1 MGDNL
6 TSAMLSEGFLA
17 IKLFATGTQGEI
29 YGAFDKKLDS
39 MVAIKKLDISTP
51 AQEEQL
57 KHEITVIKKA
67 RHRNIIPILYALV
80 RPRMALLVLPPKPI
94 NLHALIPL
102 RYNVTYKFTAF
113 SCLTI
118 QMLSA
123 LTFLQEEGLSHRNV
137 KPNNILVETSGP
149 GFHFQLTDFAL
160 TQPVK
165 QPDVH
170 DASFIYKAPETYVDT
185 YPITGKQDVWSLFVT
200 LAVSCGYLSETD
212 LSRASPTAVAWAV
225 VEAGVQMY
233 ELEAMAQ
240 QNPTLRA
247 SASVMFHQLRPK
259 ERVNSR
265 GEVDYPEISPD
276 YVGLYGSGR
285 LEKDVLIPLGPRA
298 DVRALIGPL
307 GFDAEVLTMP
317 PSTSETSYCLPAAGP
332 GAFGKSMARVIE
344 NPRERMPPLPPSPCG
359 SFHKQQPDYEETKF
373 APYDPID
380 QRCLASCCNHNTD
393 SDSPRSLSWTSS
405 TQPLSPNAPSFVP
418 VSPPLAPTT
427 PVPHRAITPT
437 ETWDIWGVYKIA
449 NTINFSDSDYVRP
462 YPMAC
467 DSQEDQ
473 AVEDVPLEDYKW
485 TDDEDGTVA
494 INPVW
499 TTLITNL
506 AYLPG
511 LLTLNHSLRAANSKY
526 PLVALYTD
534 SFPQAGHDALHARG
548 IPSQRIDYILPTNG
562 KDYSNDPRFYD
573 CWSKLV
579 PFSLTQYARIVQ
591 LDSDMLVL
599 RNMDELMD
607 LPLDSHSSSSS
618 SSSSTRV
625 FAAGH
630 ACVCNPL
637 RKPHYPKNWIP
648 QNCAFT
654 SQHADPD
661 AAQTVAADPSVGPL
675 GFMNGGLQVVNPSAA
690 LYDQI
695 LAHMEADAV
704 NMDFADQS
712 LLSDL
717 YRGRW
722 VPLPYT
728 YNALKT
734 LRWDGVHAQ
743 IWRDDQV
750 KNIHYIL
757 SPKPWDEIDDEGEW
771 TGTEES
777 HKWWIDTN
785 RKRKAAEKEAGIH
798 DEF

>member
-1 MGDNL
+1 M
-6 TSAMLSEGFLA
+6 A
-17 IKLFATGTQGEI
+17 
-29 YGAFDKKLDS
+29 DKK
-39 MVAIKKLDISTP
+39 
-51 AQEEQL
+51 
-57 KHEITVIKKA
+57 
-67 RHRNIIPILYALV
+67 R
-80 RPRMALLVLPPKPI
+80 
-94 NLHALIPL
+94 
-102 RYNVTYKFTAF
+102 
-113 SCLTI
+113 
-118 QMLSA
+118 
-123 LTFLQEEGLSHRNV
+123 
-137 KPNNILVETSGP
+137 
-149 GFHFQLTDFAL
+149 
-160 TQPVK
+160 
-165 QPDVH
+165 
-170 DASFIYKAPETYVDT
+170 
-185 YPITGKQDVWSLFVT
+185 
-200 LAVSCGYLSETD
+200 AV
-212 LSRASPTAVAWAV
+212 
-225 VEAGVQMY
+225 
-233 ELEAMAQ
+233 
-240 QNPTLRA
+240 
-247 SASVMFHQLRPK
+247 
-259 ERVNSR
+259 
-265 GEVDYPEISPD
+265 
-276 YVGLYGSGR
+276 
-285 LEKDVLIPLGPRA
+285 
-298 DVRALIGPL
+298 
-307 GFDAEVLTMP
+307 
-317 PSTSETSYCLPAAGP
+317 
-332 GAFGKSMARVIE
+332 
-344 NPRERMPPLPPSPCG
+344 
-359 SFHKQQPDYEETKF
+359 
-373 APYDPID
+373 
-380 QRCLASCCNHNTD
+380 D
-393 SDSPRSLSWTSS
+393 SD
-405 TQPLSPNAPSFVP
+405 
-418 VSPPLAPTT
+418 
-427 PVPHRAITPT
+427 
-437 ETWDIWGVYKIA
+437 K
-449 NTINFSDSDYVRP
+449 
-462 YPMAC
+462 
-467 DSQEDQ
+467 
-473 AVEDVPLEDYKW
+473 
-485 TDDEDGTVA
+485 
-494 INPVW
+494 VW

-511 LLTLNHSLRAANSKY
+511 LLTLNHSLRASNSKY

-534 SFPQAGHDALHARG
+534 SFPQAGHDALQARG

-579 PFSLTQYARIVQ
+579 PFSLVQYARIVQ

-607 LPLDSHSSSSS
+607 LPLDDLTTTESAS

-654 SQHADPD
+654 SQHSNPD
-661 AAQTVAADPSVGPL
+661 LAQTVAADPSVGPL

-734 LRWDGVHAQ
+734 LRWDGVHSE

-757 SPKPWDEIDDEGEW
+757 SPKPWDEIDDKGEW

-785 RKRKAAEKEAGIH
+785 RKRKAAEKEAGIN